1 MKCKMRITAML
12 MIMVMLFAAFPIF
25 VSAQD
30 AQDVIIGA
38 PMFLNAD
45 GAQIGYPTAGEAF
58 KISVNVM
65 GNAENARLIV
75 GFYKDSQLLN
85 AYLSEEVSASADALT
100 IENLTMPEG
109 STMRLFVWDNLTSSM
124 QPLEF
129 SAPVNLRGT
138 AAYNRVMLF
147 WDAADSY
154 NKGTFDVYRDGE
166 KIGTAKT
173 DKGGYIIETKDYD
186 NAHSYYVKDELNRVS
201 NTVSLKPDI
210 PKANDILN
218 TYGAWIS
225 KDDSSKMTDDLNGP
239 TLSAMNGD
247 EIYHANETNTRQW
260 FGYIGTNAFSTGL
273 ATPDGDRG
281 FKSPDNESNAW
292 IVTKYLRKDNNNGRY
307 WVQDGGARI
316 TVNEG
321 TFNADA
327 TSYRVYVEYWNDFRC
342 WDNVDS
348 NWKGQLKPYI
358 KIGYTKTATD
368 KAENNVVDLVQSSSL
383 SSEWK
388 VAFKDLTDAYFAK
401 KTSGDVNQIVLRS
414 GNGYTNYIRRI
425 AILPTEY
432 VSQLANP
439 DNVFD
444 EANLYD
450 RNKTYTNESA
460 DTHADGFYVNYKKG
474 VLDGSQVSMERGGR
488 YGMQLVGYKNGW
500 PYKYGVGDGTHAIM
514 PAAGNAEGYNQV
526 YPVPDNIKSESDIS
540 SINPAGLKPRFKIS
554 SNAYVLTGRDP
565 FVQIEVEYKSSGIT
579 SANLWYKNLSGVN
592 NASRIFTLEDDGQK
606 HTAVITLNDMVY
618 DGGLFGEGSTP
629 DFAISAKDGAKKMS
643 EETDDSKY
651 FYIYSVRL
659 KNLSHRAI
667 GKAPLQSP
675 TLYLMGDSICQ
686 TYGDTGYMDG
696 IQGWGEM
703 VGDYLGV
710 AVDNK
715 AVAGSTT
722 KTFPNYNY
730 IYDRL
735 APGDYVTVQFGHND
749 SLSDG
754 RHVPLEQ
761 YKKNLQSIIDNAREK
776 GATPIL
782 LSSTACFNRNS
793 GNLKRTDDITP
804 YRAAMK
810 ATAEANGVMFV
821 DVFKKCL
828 ELFDTYNWKY
838 DPYGFIVDDGG
849 VHLTAAGAREVAK
862 AVLRGICETG
872 GAETLKRYI
881 RTDLIGA
888 ESPAITDPAD
898 GAFAVYADAIY
909 ADAVYLRWGTPFRTD
924 TIGTY
929 KIYRKA
935 ADSAESG
942 DGTLIGTSSVSGY
955 YDTADLT
962 AETEYI
968 YTVYADQRLLGTQ
981 KIKTTSAAVTTPP
994 TVTGDKTN
1002 YIIPTEVKLFIAG
1015 DSTAEPINDTQFF
1028 PASSWGNAIDD
1039 GYFNGQYTPKWVQ
1052 NPPQIAKPASFDFAS
1067 CGEYF
1072 TAGVYT
1078 INKAIGGRTVKQF
1091 ISEGRLDD
1099 ILKQSRPGDYLFIQ
1113 FGHNE
1118 KGKTSGDQ
1126 NADAVLGGY
1135 YGTEVKGIEGGVYTA
1150 DSYEYWLKYMADK
1163 AREKGMKP
1171 VILNSILEYSF
1182 DESGAVLDEN
1192 PASGRSLASYR
1203 TAAKNVAED
1212 LSVPF
1217 IDIAAKNNALL
1228 NTWGAQQAKYL
1239 YLYLSGDL
1247 ATQYQAQWNNSPS
1260 RPTEDYTHL
1269 SYIGADEIAKL
1280 VVGEIKASS
1289 DSDLAGLKNLI
1300 NPKAKLD
1307 GRNPGSITG
1316 Y

>member
-12 MIMVMLFAAFPIF
+12 LITVMLFAAFPIF

-38 PMFLNAD
+38 PMFFNES
-45 GAQIGYPTAGEAF
+45 GEQIGYPTAGEAF
-58 KISVNVM
+58 KVSVNVM

-100 IENLTMPEG
+100 VESLTMPEG

-147 WDAADSY
+147 WDAADGY
-154 NKGTFDVYRDGE
+154 NKGTFDVYCDGE

-173 DKGGYIIETKDYD
+173 DKGGFIIETKDYD
-186 NAHSYYVKDELNRVS
+186 NAHSYYVKDELDRVS

-210 PKANDILN
+210 PKADTDILN

-225 KDDSSKMTDDLNGP
+225 KDDASKMTDDLNGS

-247 EIYHANETNTRQW
+247 EIYYANETNTRRW

-292 IVTKYLRKDNNNGRY
+292 IVTKYLRKDNSSGRY
-307 WVQDGGARI
+307 WGQDGGARI

-348 NWKGQLKPYI
+348 DWKGQLKPYI

-401 KTSGDVNQIVLRS
+401 KTSGDANQIVLRS

-450 RNKTYTNESA
+450 KNKTYTNETA
-460 DTHADGFYVNYKKG
+460 DQSVPDGLSVTYKG
-474 VLDGSQVSMERGGR
+474 DDGNR
-488 YGMQLVGYKNGW
+488 YGLKLAGWKSGW
-500 PYKYGVGDGTHAIM
+500 PYKYGAGDGTHAIID
-514 PAAGNAEGYNQV
+514 GREQI
-526 YPVPDNIKSESDIS
+526 YPVPDNIKSDSDLAKAD
-540 SINPAGLKPRFKIS
+540 PAGLKPRFEIS
-554 SNAYVLTGRDP
+554 SDGYILNGRDP
-565 FVQIEVEYKSSGIT
+565 FVQFEIEYESSGIT
-579 SANLWYKNLSGVN
+579 SAYLWYKNLSGVS
-592 NASRIFTLEDDGQK
+592 NASRVFALEADGQK
-606 HTAVITLNDMVY
+606 HTAIITLNDMAR
-618 DGGLFGEGSTP
+618 DGNLFGESTRS

-651 FYIYSVRL
+651 FHIYAVRI

-703 VGDYLGV
+703 VGDYLDI
-710 AVDNK
+710 AADNK

-749 SLSDG
+749 SLSDA
-754 RHVPLEQ
+754 RHVGLEQ

-782 LSSTACFNRNS
+782 LSSTACFDRNS
-793 GNLKRTDDITP
+793 GNLKRTDDIMP

-821 DVFKKCL
+821 DVFEKCL

-862 AVLRGICETG
+862 AVLRGICETE

-888 ESPAITDPAD
+888 QSPVITDPAD

-909 ADAVYLRWGTPFRTD
+909 SDAVYLRWGTPFHTD
-924 TIGTY
+924 SIGTY

-942 DGTLIGTSSVSGY
+942 DGTLIGTSNVSGY

-981 KIKTTSAAVTTPP
+981 KIKTTGTAVTTSP

-1002 YIIPTEVKLFIAG
+1002 YIIPTEMKLFIAG

-1078 INKAIGGRTVKQF
+1078 VNKAIGGRTVKQF
-1091 ISEGRLDD
+1091 ISEGRLDE
-1099 ILKQSRPGDYLFIQ
+1099 ILKQSNPGDYLFIQ

-1118 KGKTSGDQ
+1118 MGKTSGDG
-1126 NADAVLGGY
+1126 NKDAVFGGY
-1135 YGTEVKGIEGGVYTA
+1135 YGTEVKGIENGAYTE
-1150 DSYEYWLKYMADK
+1150 DSYEYWLKYMADR

-1171 VILNSILEYSF
+1171 VILNAILEYSF
-1182 DESGAVLDEN
+1182 DENGAALDEN
-1192 PASGRSLASYR
+1192 PASGRNLASYR
-1203 TAAKNVAED
+1203 TAAENVAEN
-1212 LSVPF
+1212 LGVPF
-1217 IDIAAKNNALL
+1217 IDIAAKNKALL

-1247 ATQYQAQWNNSPS
+1247 ATQYQTQWNNSTS

-1280 VVGEIKASS
+1280 IVGTIKDSS
-1289 DSDLAGLKNLI
+1289 DSDLAALKNLI

-1307 GRNPGSITG
+1307 GRNPSSITE

>member
-38 PMFLNAD
+38 PMFFD
-45 GAQIGYPTAGEAF
+45 ESGEQIGYPAAGEAF
-58 KISVNVM
+58 KVSVNVM

-100 IENLTMPEG
+100 IENLTMPED

-147 WDAADSY
+147 WDAADGY

-173 DKGGYIIETKDYD
+173 DKGGYIVETKDYD
-186 NAHSYYVKDELNRVS
+186 NAHSYYVKDELDRVS
-201 NTVSLKPDI
+201 NTVSLKPGI
-210 PKANDILN
+210 PKADDILN

-225 KDDSSKMTDDLNGP
+225 KDDALGMTDVDPSGS
-239 TLSAMNGD
+239 TLTCFDNQD
-247 EIYHANETNTRQW
+247 IYYASETNTRKW
-260 FGYIGTNAFSTGL
+260 SGYIGTNNFSSGL
-273 ATPDGDRG
+273 ATPGGTKG
-281 FKSPDNESNAW
+281 FVSPDGASNVW
-292 IVTKYLRKDNNNGRY
+292 LLTGYLKYNSSTNRY
-307 WVQDGGARI
+307 WGISPSTEGGTRIVIDDGK
-316 TVNEG
+316 
-321 TFNADA
+321 FDA
-327 TSYRVYVEYWNDFRC
+327 SVTNYSVYVEYWNKITP
-342 WDNVDS
+342 WDNINS
-348 NWKGQLKPYI
+348 SWTQAPYLQLGYSKSEDGTADAGKPE
-358 KIGYTKTATD
+358 K
-368 KAENNVVDLVQSSSL
+368 NRVDLVNTADTYGKASYSA
-383 SSEWK
+383 EWK
-388 VAFKDLTDAYFAK
+388 VARLDLTDAYFAK
-401 KTSGDVNQIVLRS
+401 KTKGDTNQLVVCSASGQGCFV
-414 GNGYTNYIRRI
+414 RRI

-432 VSQLANP
+432 VSKLSNP

-450 RNKTYTNESA
+450 KNKTYTNETA
-460 DTHADGFYVNYKKG
+460 DQSVPDGLSVT
-474 VLDGSQVSMERGGR
+474 
-488 YGMQLVGYKNGW
+488 YKNDDCNRFGLKLAGWKSGW
-500 PYKYGVGDGTHAIM
+500 PYKYGAGDGTHAIID
-514 PAAGNAEGYNQV
+514 GREQI
-526 YPVPDNIKSESDIS
+526 YPVPDNIKSDSDLAKAD
-540 SINPAGLKPRFKIS
+540 PAGLKPRFEIS
-554 SNAYVLTGRDP
+554 SDGYILNGRDP
-565 FVQIEVEYKSSGIT
+565 FVQFEIEYESSGIT
-579 SANLWYKNLSGVN
+579 SAYLWYKNLSGVS
-592 NASRIFTLEDDGQK
+592 NASRVFALEADGQK
-606 HTAVITLNDMVY
+606 HTAVITLNDMAR
-618 DGGLFGEGSTP
+618 DGNLFGESTRS

-643 EETDDSKY
+643 EETDGSKY
-651 FYIYSVRL
+651 FRIYAVRI

-782 LSSTACFNRNS
+782 LSSTACFDRNS
-793 GNLKRTDDITP
+793 GSLKQTDDITP

-821 DVFKKCL
+821 DVFEKCL

-862 AVLRGICETG
+862 AVLRGICETE

-898 GAFAVYADAIY
+898 GAFTVYADAIY

-924 TIGTY
+924 SISTY

-942 DGTLIGTSSVSGY
+942 DGTLIGTSNVSGY
-955 YDTADLT
+955 YDTAGLT
-962 AETEYI
+962 AKTEYI

-981 KIKTTSAAVTTPP
+981 KIKTTDTAVTTPP

-1078 INKAIGGRTVKQF
+1078 VNKAIGGRTVKQF
-1091 ISEGRLDD
+1091 IFEGRLDE
-1099 ILKQSRPGDYLFIQ
+1099 ILKQSNPGDYLFIQ

-1118 KGKTSGDQ
+1118 MGKTSGDG
-1126 NADAVLGGY
+1126 NKDAVLDGY
-1135 YGTEVKGIEGGVYTA
+1135 YGTEAKGIENGVYTA
-1150 DSYEYWLKYMADK
+1150 DSYEYWLKDMADR

-1171 VILNSILEYSF
+1171 VILNAILEYSF
-1182 DESGAVLDEN
+1182 DENGAALDEN

-1203 TAAKNVAED
+1203 TAAESVAEN
-1212 LSVPF
+1212 LGVPF
-1217 IDIAAKNNALL
+1217 IDIAAKNKALL

-1247 ATQYQAQWNNSPS
+1247 ATQYQTQWNNSSS

-1280 VVGEIKASS
+1280 IVGEIKGSS
-1289 DSDLAGLKNLI
+1289 DSDLAALKNLI